1 MTVSSPQ
8 TFTENVKDC
17 ITVRLYCN
25 RIPEVNRKEIEKE
38 KSKSTER
45 RIFNPSENYP
55 LEFSLID
62 AVMVCAPSRVGIKMI
77 ASFAL
82 KLDSPAY
89 QYMCALDERLAALT
103 LAARK
108 EIIKNDNFHWTSLIN
123 RDDGEI
129 KCLLPFNTNKQ
140 PHLPCF
146 DRESRCSVHHI
157 KPGTPLKLYM
167 NIHHTFLILPKNEK
181 NNSGKYQGGAMMTIN
196 RIDIDI
202 KDFL

>member
-1 MTVSSPQ
+1 MSKTVLPFDCIAIEYLKLTERKSKKKNQNQQSEEFLIHPNTVS
-8 TFTENVKDC
+8 
-17 ITVRLYCN
+17 
-25 RIPEVNRKEIEKE
+25 IPYSN
-38 KSKSTER
+38 TYQ
-45 RIFNPSENYP
+45 NYP